1 MAPERR
7 FNKPF
12 QKNNGGSFRRDN
24 GPRFGNKPQF
34 GNSQG
39 PARMYETNCAKCGN
53 TCEVPFRPTG
63 ERPVYCRDCFNGK
76 KDAPRGEYT
85 PRDEKPRFAPR
96 NERPMNDFR
105 SAPREAAPDP
115 RIDALKRDVDAM
127 SRKLDTIISMM
138 GTTPLQQ
145 TVAEVS
151 ATAER
156 EKAERPSKKKVN
168 PAAKAQAKAQAK
180 AAPKKAKPAAKKKK

>member
-12 QKNNGGSFRRDN
+12 QKNNSGGFRRDN
-24 GPRFGNKPQF
+24 GPRFGNKQQF
-34 GNSQG
+34 GNSHG

-53 TCEVPFRPTG
+53 SCEVPFRPTG
-63 ERPVYCRDCFNGK
+63 ERPIYCRDCFTGK
-76 KDAPRGEYT
+76 KDAPRGEYA
-85 PRDEKPRFAPR
+85 PRDERPRFAQR

-115 RIDALKRDVDAM
+115 RIDTLKRDIDAM

-138 GTTPLQQ
+138 GATPLQQ

-151 ATAER
+151 AIAER
-156 EKAERPSKKKVN
+156 EKAERPAQKKGK
-168 PAAKAQAKAQAK
+168 PAKTAKKAQAK
-180 AAPKKAKPAAKKKK
+180 AAPQKAKPAAKKKK